1 MYRLHPLKAGG
12 WTVFSEHFNEPC
24 HPDIGP
30 EAEAHRLYV
39 DGLDLRQRI
48 VTYGSTPFTIW
59 DVGMGGAANVLTA
72 IRTCSDINGR
82 LNIFSFDRM
91 PAQLEF
97 SLQNSDKLDYMRGFE
112 TTIDDFLQRGSA
124 RLATENLDVD
134 WRFIE
139 GDFAEQIGGDGLE
152 TPSPDAIFFDPH
164 SPRRNPEMWSLE
176 VFMKLRSAID
186 GRACNLATYSRSTHI
201 RVAMLLAGFFV
212 GRGGGSGKK
221 EETTIA
227 ATAPELIHEP
237 LPIEW
242 LKTAERSHAAEPWR
256 GAESS
261 DQPISTETLR
271 RLRAHPQFNEPSKKS

>member
-30 EAEAHRLYV
+30 EAEARRLYV
-39 DGLDLRQRI
+39 DGLDLRKRI
-48 VTYGSTPFTIW
+48 AASGSTLFTIW

-72 IRTCSDINGR
+72 IRACSDIKAR
-82 LNIFSFDRM
+82 LNIFSFDRT

-97 SLQNSDKLDYMRGFE
+97 SLQHSDKLDYMRGFE
-112 TTIDDFLQRGSA
+112 TTINEFLQDGSA
-124 RLATENLDVD
+124 RLTTENLDVD

-139 GDFAEQIGGDGLE
+139 GDFAEQIEGNALE
-152 TPSPDAIFFDPH
+152 APSPDAIFFDPH
-164 SPRRNPEMWSLE
+164 SPRRNPEMWSLD
-176 VFMKLRSAID
+176 VFMKLRSAIG
-186 GRACNLATYSRSTHI
+186 GRTCNLATYSRSTHV
-201 RVAMLLAGFFV
+201 RVSMLQAGFFV
-212 GRGGGSGKK
+212 GRGGGSGNK

-227 ATAPELIHEP
+227 ATAAELIRDP

-256 GAESS
+256 GVEPI
-261 DQPISTETLR
+261 DQSISTETLR